1 MYIYIIIYICV
12 FFYPCA
18 LVCSCLNMNQ
28 LSGDSCDRSVSLKR
42 SAIVSTAE
50 VPHPAKV
57 ISVFELDISIH
68 SGHLQWTVV
77 KLSDSVGV
85 LDRSTRVVNSK
96 RRKSESNLPRSNKIT
111 YQPLRTMADNS

>member
-1 MYIYIIIYICV
+1 MF

-42 SAIVSTAE
+42 SAILSTAE

-111 YQPLRTMADNS
+111 YQPLITMADNS